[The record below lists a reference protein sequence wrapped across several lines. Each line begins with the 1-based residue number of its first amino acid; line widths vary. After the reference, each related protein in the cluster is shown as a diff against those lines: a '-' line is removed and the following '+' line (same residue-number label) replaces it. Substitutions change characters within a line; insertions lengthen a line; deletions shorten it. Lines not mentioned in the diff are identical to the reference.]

1 MRRTK
6 GIAKEVHGCY
16 RKTSVLKP
24 RKFDR
29 HGSTIVYTHMH
40 ATAGNFFNFS
50 YLAWEEEILSGRI
63 FRNLREYLKQYP
75 VHMKPEPVA
84 MVGSKYEPK
93 RRQRK

>member
-1 MRRTK
+1 MDAIGKHQFCSLVNLIGTEAQLC
-6 GIAKEVHGCY
+6 I
-16 RKTSVLKP
+16 
-24 RKFDR
+24 D
-29 HGSTIVYTHMH
+29 THMH

-84 MVGSKYEPK
+84 TVGSKYEPK